1 MKLSHILLEYNRD
14 ITAQKWGSKLLAVAN
29 KDNSFREREHLG
41 NYSTQVYQIDK
52 DERFIPSILA
62 KIESADP
69 TKNKEYTQAIVKM
82 YASGGIKM
90 EDITST
96 LADYLVKF
104 HKLKTKKMIKP
115 PYNDLMRY
123 SNVQDFYKA
132 VEQFP
137 DVEEKQENRGKAD
150 LVYNDAQL
158 RIITPIDET
167 SACYY
172 GQGTRWCTA
181 ARNNNMFSH
190 YNKRGPLYIIIPKQP
205 QHTGEKYQFHFES
218 GSFMDEQD
226 SPIDVTKLADR
237 YPQLRKF
244 FKNRALANNT
254 LGLLATKQQLETAMM
269 DSRKEI
275 VNVVSDQF
283 DATIPSVLKYV
294 RSEAGHDGREIADQL
309 AYDLDDSRYDLV
321 IAAVNVVYKDLSAIT
336 DSDRLHDLMNGA
348 VDNWTDRY
356 AAWREVLDDTFEEDE
371 DAIMDISISV
381 YGELASALMPAIQ
394 KAVTSI
400 IKDKLGL
407 HESALLTTPVS
418 KDKKFSKQVRGTD
431 KAKKIMP
438 GKWGTQHPFKGKLVG
453 GE

>member
-29 KDNSFREREHLG
+29 KDNSFRELEHL
-41 NYSTQVYQIDK
+41 QAYQIDK

-123 SNVQDFYKA
+123 NNVQDFYKA

-137 DVEEKQENRGKAD
+137 DVEEKPENRGKAEQLYD
-150 LVYNDAQL
+150 DAQI
-158 RIITPIDET
+158 RVIVPVDET
-167 SACYY
+167 AACYY

-181 ARNNNMFSH
+181 AKNNNMYNS
-190 YNKRGPLYIIIPKQP
+190 YNKRGPLYIIIPKKP
-205 QHTGEKYQFHFES
+205 LHTGEKYQFHFES

-226 SPIDVTKLADR
+226 RQTDVATLAGR
-237 YPQLRKF
+237 YPQLRKI
-244 FKNRALANNT
+244 FKSRALANNT
-254 LGLLATKQQLETAMM
+254 FTLLADKQQLEQAMM
-269 DSRKEI
+269 NGRKEI
-275 VNVVSDQF
+275 INVTSDEL
-283 DATIPSVLKYV
+283 DKKIPSILGYV
-294 RSEAGHDGREIADQL
+294 KIETGPEARDVFNAFRD
-309 AYDLDDSRYDLV
+309 DLDDSRYDLV
-321 IAAVNVVYKDLSAIT
+321 VAFQTQVYRNLAALNSEDELHELALGAI
-336 DSDRLHDLMNGA
+336 DI
-348 VDNWTDRY
+348 WTERY
-356 AAWREVLDDTFEEDE
+356 ASWREVIDDEISDE
-371 DAIMDISISV
+371 DAVMDLTMTIQ
-381 YGELASALMPAIQ
+381 GELVDALVPAM
-394 KAVTSI
+394 KAAATSV
-400 IKDKLGL
+400 IKRELGL
-407 HESALLTTPVS
+407 TESSLLSTPIG
-418 KDKKFSKQVRGTD
+418 KEKKFSKQVRGTD
-431 KAKKIMP
+431 RAKKIMP
-438 GKWGTQHPFKGKLVG
+438 GKWGTQHPFNGKLVG

>member
-29 KDNSFREREHLG
+29 KDNSFRDLEHL
-41 NYSTQVYQIDK
+41 QAYQIDK

-172 GQGTRWCTA
+172 GQGTRWCTEI
-181 ARNNNMFSH
+181 
-190 YNKRGPLYIIIPKQP
+190 G
-205 QHTGEKYQFHFES
+205 
-218 GSFMDEQD
+218 
-226 SPIDVTKLADR
+226 
-237 YPQLRKF
+237 
-244 FKNRALANNT
+244 RA
-254 LGLLATKQQLETAMM
+254 
-269 DSRKEI
+269 SC
-275 VNVVSDQF
+275 
-283 DATIPSVLKYV
+283 
-294 RSEAGHDGREIADQL
+294 RE
-309 AYDLDDSRYDLV
+309 RV
-321 IAAVNVVYKDLSAIT
+321 
-336 DSDRLHDLMNGA
+336 
-348 VDNWTDRY
+348 
-356 AAWREVLDDTFEEDE
+356 
-371 DAIMDISISV
+371 
-381 YGELASALMPAIQ
+381 
-394 KAVTSI
+394 
-400 IKDKLGL
+400 
-407 HESALLTTPVS
+407 
-418 KDKKFSKQVRGTD
+418 
-431 KAKKIMP
+431 
-438 GKWGTQHPFKGKLVG
+438 
-453 GE
+453 